1 MRATAENLN
10 GLQGIVACVPGCGET
25 LMGGFPLC
33 FAAGAAEDTPG
44 SPRIVPSGITKGPSV
59 VSRINRC
66 AVCQKHILIHQIR
79 QGFIF
84 SLSFDDPFRQFF
96 F

>member
-1 MRATAENLN
+1 
-10 GLQGIVACVPGCGET
+10 
-25 LMGGFPLC
+25 MGGSPLC
-33 FAAGAAEDTPG
+33 FAAGAAEDTPR
-44 SPRIVPSGITKGPSV
+44 SPGIVPSGITKGPSV